1 MSTAVADEQALE
13 DAVRKAAEDS
23 HAAFV
28 PVADTPLALTED
40 GQRQQEELLAE
51 LEAGTAVD

>member
-1 MSTAVADEQALE
+1 MADEQALE